1 LSLFKKK
8 TAASPESGGN
18 GQTGKNNLSLLILL
32 VLVGAFAYLYFFTSL
47 IVPHEAA
54 PPPKADAPAA
64 VLQVKQSMPPRPAD
78 KVEAAAPANGEATK
92 PGEAKPAPAA
102 TAQLPPT
109 SPAVAPTPVPVPK
122 KEAPKPANV
131 AEQKPAPAVPKKEE
145 PKAVKPPEKKS
156 PEKAVAAKDKQPA
169 PAPPA
174 KTAQKTASAETNGQ
188 VAKPVAAPAAAT
200 AEKVQAKKKVQTFT
214 LFAGEFPVGSEADA
228 VVAKLNKFQIKPV
241 LKQVSKKNRQMN
253 RLFVNSFSDY
263 DSYTAELE
271 KLKQVSKGAFAIEK
285 DGKYSIYAG
294 SFSTAALAG
303 NEKKRLAGKGVKVEL
318 QQVMIPS
325 SAAKITAG
333 SFQGKAE
340 ADKAVAQLKK
350 QGLAVK
356 VITKGK

>member
-1 LSLFKKK
+1 MSLFKKK
-8 TAASPESGGN
+8 TDAEPASGGN

-54 PPPKADAPAA
+54 PPPKVDTPP
-64 VLQVKQSMPPRPAD
+64 QVKQSMPPRPAD
-78 KVEAAAPANGEATK
+78 KVAAAAPANGEAKK

-102 TAQLPPT
+102 TAQLPPPA
-109 SPAVAPTPVPVPK
+109 PAVAPVPAPK
-122 KEAPKPANV
+122 KEVPQPVKV
-131 AEQKPAPAVPKKEE
+131 AEQKPAPAAPKKEE
-145 PKAVKPPEKKS
+145 PKAVKPPEKKA
-156 PEKAVAAKDKQPA
+156 PEKAVAAKDKQPV

-174 KTAQKTASAETNGQ
+174 KTAQKTAPADTKGQ
-188 VAKPVAAPAAAT
+188 PAKPVTPPVAAT
-200 AEKVQAKKKVQTFT
+200 AEKVQSKKKAQIFT

-228 VVAKLNKFQIKPV
+228 VVAKLNKMQIKPV
-241 LKQVSKKNRQMN
+241 IKQVSQKNRQMN
-253 RLFVNSFSDY
+253 RLFLNSFSDY
-263 DSYTAELE
+263 DSYAAELE

-285 DGKYSIYAG
+285 DGKYSLYAG

-325 SAAKITAG
+325 AAVKVTAG
-333 SFQGKAE
+333 SFQGKTE
-340 ADKAVAQLKK
+340 ADKAVARLKQ

-356 VITKGK
+356 VIPKGK